1 MKLSSFR
8 VRKFRN
14 IIDSGQITVETSV
27 TCLVGMNEAGKTA
40 ILTALNRLNPTDGD
54 SFNVQRDYPR
64 WLLTRD
70 RRDGVVEATI
80 PIEATFEIT
89 EDDAMSVAERL
100 GDGVVAVGDTIQ
112 TQKSYGASGQPQW
125 RLNVNGAGAVANV
138 VDRAAIEDELATTLK
153 SCPDLTDL
161 AAKLE
166 ELANDGDE
174 TEASQSAQNA
184 NLQKVRAEL
193 TRATGT
199 DSAVT
204 ALKAVASILRPRT
217 PRFFYFSEYSVL
229 EGRVDLSE
237 LDLDSDDRA
246 ATTSSQTARSL
257 LRLAE
262 TTPDDLAGEEYE
274 DRKAELEAVGND
286 LTQQVFHYWKQ
297 NPNLRVRFDVD
308 RVPRDN
314 PSHGHPPIITPYL
327 DIRVEDVRHSFTNNF
342 SQRSSGFRW
351 FFSFL
356 AAFTE
361 FEMRQ
366 GQEDF
371 VVLLDEPGL
380 TLHGRAQAD
389 LLHFINDRLAPVAQV
404 LYTTH
409 SPFMVETDKIERIR
423 IVEDGGPETGATV
436 SKEVLRVGQDSL
448 FPLQA
453 ALGYDVVQHLF
464 IGETNLLVEGSSDLI
479 YLDTLSRYLASK
491 HMAHLDD
498 DWRIMPAGS
507 ANNIPSFVALIG
519 TTMEVSVLIDAGT
532 EGAQRLKRAIEAGR
546 LSERRLIEVSEITGG
561 KNSDIEDVFTPEDY
575 LLLYNTA
582 FKRRATTSSI
592 APGDRIVSRISKK
605 LPDGKYDHYKPAE
618 SLLRDQA
625 KLLPKLSQETLERF
639 ASLFERINR
648 SRE

>member
-1 MKLSSFR
+1 MKLVSFH

-14 IIDSGQITVETSV
+14 IIDSGQINVETNV

-40 ILTALNRLNPTDGD
+40 VLTALNRLNPTDGD
-54 SFNVQRDYPR
+54 SFTVQQDYPR

-70 RRDGVVEATI
+70 RRDGVVDATI
-80 PIEATFEIT
+80 PIEATFKLT
-89 EDDAMSVAERL
+89 EDDAKVVAERL
-100 GDGVVAVGDTIQ
+100 GDGVVAAGDTIRAE
-112 TQKSYGASGQPQW
+112 KAYGSSGQPKW
-125 RLNVNGAGAVANV
+125 WLNVDAAAAVANV
-138 VDRAAIEDELATTLK
+138 VDRADIDGKLAKTLK

-161 AAKLE
+161 ADKLD
-166 ELANDGDE
+166 ELASDDDE
-174 TEASQSAQNA
+174 TDATETAQDA
-184 NLQKVRAEL
+184 DIQKVRAEL
-193 TRATGT
+193 ARVVGSDNTVVVR
-199 DSAVT
+199 SV
-204 ALKAVASILRPRT
+204 VASILRPRT
-217 PRFFYFSEYSVL
+217 PRFFYFNNYSVL
-229 EGRVDLSE
+229 EGRIDLSA
-237 LDLDSDDRA
+237 LSLDSDDRA
-246 ATTSSQTARSL
+246 ASTSNQTARSL

-262 TTPDDLAGEEYE
+262 TTPDDLAGDEYE

-286 LTQQVFHYWKQ
+286 LTQQVFRYWKQ

-308 RVPRDN
+308 RVPSDN
-314 PSHGHPPIITPYL
+314 PSHGRPPIITPYL

-366 GQEDF
+366 EQEDF

-389 LLHFINDRLAPVAQV
+389 LLDFINDRLAPVAQV

-464 IGETNLLVEGSSDLI
+464 IGEANLLVEGPSDFI

-491 HMAHLDD
+491 KMSHLDD
-498 DWRIMPAGS
+498 DWRIMPAGG

-519 TTMEVSVLIDAGT
+519 TSMEVSVLIDAGT
-532 EGAQRLKRAIEAGR
+532 EGAQRLQRAIDAGR
-546 LSERRLIEVSEITGG
+546 LDQRRLIEVSEVTGN
-561 KNSDIEDVFTPEDY
+561 KNSDIEDIFTPEDY
-575 LLLYNTA
+575 LLLYNAA
-582 FKRRATTSSI
+582 FKRRSTTSSV
-592 APGDRIVSRISKK
+592 ARGDRIVKRISEK
-605 LPDGKYDHYKPAE
+605 LADKKYDHYKPAE
-618 SLLRDQA
+618 TLLRDQA
-625 KLLPKLSQETLERF
+625 NLLPKLSQETLDRF
-639 ASLFERINR
+639 ASLFERINS
-648 SRE
+648 SRK

>member
-1 MKLSSFR
+1 MKLVSFH

-14 IIDSGQITVETSV
+14 IIDSGQINVETNV

-40 ILTALNRLNPTDGD
+40 VLTALNRLNPTDGD
-54 SFNVQRDYPR
+54 SFTVQQDYPR

-70 RRDGVVEATI
+70 RRDGVVDATI
-80 PIEATFEIT
+80 PIEATFKLT
-89 EDDAMSVAERL
+89 EDDAKVVAERL
-100 GDGVVAVGDTIQ
+100 GDGVVAAGDTIRAE
-112 TQKSYGASGQPQW
+112 KAYGSSGQPKW
-125 RLNVNGAGAVANV
+125 WLNVDAAAAVANV
-138 VDRAAIEDELATTLK
+138 VDRADIDGKLAKTLK

-161 AAKLE
+161 ADKLD
-166 ELANDGDE
+166 ELASDDDE
-174 TEASQSAQNA
+174 TDATETAQDA
-184 NLQKVRAEL
+184 DIQKVRAEL
-193 TRATGT
+193 ARVVGSDNTVVVR
-199 DSAVT
+199 SV
-204 ALKAVASILRPRT
+204 VASILRPRT
-217 PRFFYFSEYSVL
+217 PRFFYFSNYSVL
-229 EGRVDLSE
+229 EGRIDLSA
-237 LDLDSDDRA
+237 LSLDSDDRA
-246 ATTSSQTARSL
+246 ASTSNQTARSL

-262 TTPDDLAGEEYE
+262 TTPDDLAGDEYE

-286 LTQQVFHYWKQ
+286 LTQQVFRYWKQ

-308 RVPRDN
+308 RVPSDN
-314 PSHGHPPIITPYL
+314 PRHGQPPIITPYL

-366 GQEDF
+366 EQEDF
-371 VVLLDEPGL
+371 VVLLDEPGPA
-380 TLHGRAQAD
+380 LHGRAQAD
-389 LLHFINDRLAPVAQV
+389 LLDFINDRLAPVAQV

-464 IGETNLLVEGSSDLI
+464 IGEANLLVEGPSDFI

-491 HMAHLDD
+491 KMSHLDD
-498 DWRIMPAGS
+498 DWRIMPAGG

-519 TTMEVSVLIDAGT
+519 TSMEVSVLIDAGT
-532 EGAQRLKRAIEAGR
+532 EGAQRLQRAIDAGR
-546 LSERRLIEVSEITGG
+546 LDQRRLIEVSEVTGN
-561 KNSDIEDVFTPEDY
+561 KNSDIEDIFTPEDY
-575 LLLYNTA
+575 LLLYNAA
-582 FKRRATTSSI
+582 FKRRSTTSSV
-592 APGDRIVSRISKK
+592 ARGDRIVKRISEK
-605 LPDGKYDHYKPAE
+605 LADKKYDHYKPAE
-618 SLLRDQA
+618 TLLRDQA
-625 KLLPKLSQETLERF
+625 NLLPKLSQETLDRF
-639 ASLFERINR
+639 ASLFERINN
-648 SRE
+648 SRK